1 MRLSVE
7 MQIRSDIDWDGKIL
21 QPEETVLGKI
31 CKPTAY
37 YAKVSHVVMKMLMI
51 TVSSSGPS

>member
-1 MRLSVE
+1 
-7 MQIRSDIDWDGKIL
+7 MQIRSDIVWDGKIL

-37 YAKVSHVVMKMLMI
+37 YAKVSHVVMKMLII